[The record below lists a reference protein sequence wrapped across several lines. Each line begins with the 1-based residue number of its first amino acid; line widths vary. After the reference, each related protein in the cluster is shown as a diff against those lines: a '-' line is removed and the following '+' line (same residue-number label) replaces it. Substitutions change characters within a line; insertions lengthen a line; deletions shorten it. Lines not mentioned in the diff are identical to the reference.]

1 MMLAAPP
8 YVESVAGARIAASQ
22 QPPRPSSRRA
32 VELLE
37 VSCGSAALS
46 PGPELQTQ
54 THPYDSASAPVHRG
68 SKKAIDVV
76 LLSADDQIFET
87 TRNAIGEEHRLWRA
101 YTAEEAIDKLVSGR
115 CGVLVIDL
123 GTSALE
129 PVGLVRQVT
138 QQFPDL
144 VVVATGRQTDAPLL
158 GSTISEGLVYRFMHK
173 PLSPNRAGMFLD
185 HAIRCHDERSKQPS
199 IVQVLLPTVTQLP
212 PRIERRYWYGA
223 AAGVLALVVGLVVY
237 LVQREPVEAPVGE
250 TRPQGT
256 GIPPEILL
264 PRADAALEAGRVEA
278 PADDNALD
286 LYREVLLAQ
295 PNSAAAHAGLE
306 RATGLVLAQAH
317 SESVAGRA
325 DEARRLVRRVLTVDP
340 ANPLALAMQARFET
354 PPPINADAT
363 EEAGE
368 SFMSLLR
375 REFSPRRRSTTPAP
389 APTPRAAT
397 QPPPPMVA
405 DTRQASAPVG
415 ASPGAAPLLPA
426 PDEAA
431 APGQAETATLADA
444 TPAVAATSS
453 AASPPPTAPAANPAG
468 SGPSLVP
475 LREFSRVST
484 SQPAYPDDARRKG
497 TEGWVRLEFTVNERG
512 QVRDIVVVGAE
523 PSGVFEDAASAALAR
538 WRFRP
543 PVAADGRPVPLRT
556 SVQLRFQLQD

>member
-22 QPPRPSSRRA
+22 QPPRPSIRRA

-37 VSCGSAALS
+37 ISCGSAALS

-54 THPYDSASAPVHRG
+54 THPYDPASAPVHRG
-68 SKKAIDVV
+68 SRKAIDVV
-76 LLSADDQIFET
+76 LLSADEQIFQT
-87 TRNAIGEEHRLWRA
+87 TRNAIGEEHRVWRA
-101 YTAEEAIDKLVSGR
+101 YTAEEAIDKLVSGH

-129 PVGLVRQVT
+129 PAGLVRQVT

-144 VVVATGRQTDAPLL
+144 VVVATGRQSDAPLL

-185 HAIRCHDERSKQPS
+185 HAIRSHAERRETSS

-212 PRIERRYWYGA
+212 PRVERRYWYGA
-223 AAGVLALVVGLVVY
+223 AGCVLALIVGLVVY

-250 TRPQGT
+250 TRLQGT
-256 GIPPEILL
+256 GIPPEVLL
-264 PRADAALEAGRVEA
+264 PRADAALEAGRLEA

-286 LYREVLLAQ
+286 LYRDVLLAQ
-295 PNSAAAHAGLE
+295 PSNTAAHAGLE

-317 SESVAGRA
+317 AESVAGRA
-325 DEARRLVRRVLTVDP
+325 DEARRLVRRVLGVDP

-354 PPPINADAT
+354 TPPITAAAEQD
-363 EEAGE
+363 EPSEG
-368 SFMSLLR
+368 FMSLLR
-375 REFSPRRRSTTPAP
+375 REFAPARRTTPAP
-389 APTPRAAT
+389 APTPRAAA
-397 QPPPPMVA
+397 QAPPPTVA
-405 DTRQASAPVG
+405 DTLQAPAPVG
-415 ASPGAAPLLPA
+415 AAPGAAPLL
-426 PDEAA
+426 A
-431 APGQAETATLADA
+431 APEPGAPPGQGTATSPASIA
-444 TPAVAATSS
+444 AVAATSS
-453 AASPPPTAPAANPAG
+453 AASPPQTAPAADPAG

-475 LREFSRVST
+475 FREFSRVST
-484 SQPAYPDDARRKG
+484 TQPDYPDDARRKG

-512 QVRDIVVVGAE
+512 QVRDIVVVAAE

-556 SVQLRFQLQD
+556 SVQLRFQLED

>member
-1 MMLAAPP
+1 
-8 YVESVAGARIAASQ
+8 VDR
-22 QPPRPSSRRA
+22 RP
-32 VELLE
+32 
-37 VSCGSAALS
+37 LS

-54 THPYDSASAPVHRG
+54 THPYDPAPAPVHRG
-68 SKKAIDVV
+68 SRKAIDVV
-76 LLSADDQIFET
+76 LLSADEQIFET
-87 TRNAIGEEHRLWRA
+87 ARSAIGEEHRVWRA
-101 YTAEEAIDKLVSGR
+101 YTAEEAIDQLVSGR

-185 HAIRCHDERSKQPS
+185 HAISCHAERREQSS
-199 IVQVLLPTVTQLP
+199 IVHALLPTVTQLP
-212 PRIERRYWYGA
+212 PRVERRYWYGA
-223 AAGVLALVVGLVVY
+223 AAGVLALIVGLVVY
-237 LVQREPVEAPVGE
+237 LVQREPVETPVGE

-256 GIPPEILL
+256 GIPPETLL
-264 PRADAALEAGRVEA
+264 PRADAALEAGRLEA

-286 LYREVLLAQ
+286 LYRDVLLAQ
-295 PNSAAAHAGLE
+295 PNDAAAHAGLE

-317 SESVAGRA
+317 AESVAGRA
-325 DEARRLVRRVLTVDP
+325 DEARRLVRRVLSVDP
-340 ANPLALAMQARFET
+340 ANPLALAMQARFEA
-354 PPPINADAT
+354 PPPITAAAERD
-363 EEAGE
+363 EPSEG
-368 SFMSLLR
+368 FMSLLR
-375 REFSPRRRSTTPAP
+375 REFAPARRTTPAP

-397 QPPPPMVA
+397 QAPPPAVA
-405 DTRQASAPVG
+405 ETLQAPAPVG
-415 ASPGAAPLLPA
+415 PALGAAPLLPES
-426 PDEAA
+426 DQA
-431 APGQAETATLADA
+431 APPEQAGTATSPAA
-444 TPAVAATSS
+444 IAAVAATSS
-453 AASPPPTAPAANPAG
+453 AASPPQTAPAANPAG

-484 SQPAYPDDARRKG
+484 TQPDYPDDARRKG

-512 QVRDIVVVGAE
+512 QVRDIVVVAAE
-523 PSGVFEDAASAALAR
+523 PSGVFEDAASSALGR

-556 SVQLRFQLQD
+556 SVQLRFQLED

>member
-1 MMLAAPP
+1 
-8 YVESVAGARIAASQ
+8 
-22 QPPRPSSRRA
+22 
-32 VELLE
+32 LLE
-37 VSCGSAALS
+37 VSCESAALS
-46 PGPELQTQ
+46 PGLELQTQ
-54 THPYDSASAPVHRG
+54 THPYDFAPAPVHRG

-76 LLSADDQIFET
+76 LLSADEQIFQT
-87 TRNAIGEEHRLWRA
+87 TRNAIGEEHRVWRA
-101 YTAEEAIDKLVSGR
+101 HSAEEAIDQLVSGR
-115 CGVLVIDL
+115 SGVLVIDL

-185 HAIRCHDERSKQPS
+185 HAIRWHAERREQSS

-212 PRIERRYWYGA
+212 PRVERRYWYGA
-223 AAGVLALVVGLVVY
+223 AVGVLALIVGLVVY

-250 TRPQGT
+250 ARPQGT
-256 GIPPEILL
+256 GIPPAILL
-264 PRADAALEAGRVEA
+264 PRADAALKAGRLEA

-286 LYREVLLAQ
+286 LYRDVLLAQ
-295 PNSAAAHAGLE
+295 PNDAAAHTGLE

-317 SESVAGRA
+317 AESVAGRA
-325 DEARRLVRRVLTVDP
+325 DEARRLVRRVLGVDP

-354 PPPINADAT
+354 PLQIDAAAS
-363 EEAGE
+363 EEPDE

-375 REFSPRRRSTTPAP
+375 REFTPRRRTTPTP
-389 APTPRAAT
+389 APTPRAET
-397 QPPPPMVA
+397 QAPPPVVV

-415 ASPGAAPLLPA
+415 AAPDAAPLLPA
-426 PDEAA
+426 PEQP
-431 APGQAETATLADA
+431 APSGQAD
-444 TPAVAATSS
+444 AATST
-453 AASPPPTAPAANPAG
+453 AASPPQTAPAADPAG

-484 SQPAYPDDARRKG
+484 SQPDYPDDARRKG

-523 PSGVFEDAASAALAR
+523 PGGVFEDAASAALSR

-556 SVQLRFQLQD
+556 SVQLRFELED

>member
-1 MMLAAPP
+1 MMLAVPP

-22 QPPRPSSRRA
+22 QPPRPCSRRA

-76 LLSADDQIFET
+76 LLSADEQIFET
-87 TRNAIGEEHRLWRA
+87 TRNAIGEEHRVWRA

-185 HAIRCHDERSKQPS
+185 HAIRCHDERSKQSS

-212 PRIERRYWYGA
+212 PRVERRYWYGA
-223 AAGVLALVVGLVVY
+223 AAGVLALIVGLVVY

-264 PRADAALEAGRVEA
+264 PRADAALEAGRLEA

-286 LYREVLLAQ
+286 LYRDVLLAQ
-295 PNSAAAHAGLE
+295 PNNAAAHAGLE

-317 SESVAGRA
+317 AESVAGRA
-325 DEARRLVRRVLTVDP
+325 DEARRLVRRVLGVDP

-354 PPPINADAT
+354 PPPIDAAAT
-363 EEAGE
+363 EEPDE

-375 REFSPRRRSTTPAP
+375 REFTPRRRTTPAP

-397 QPPPPMVA
+397 QAPPPVVA

-426 PDEAA
+426 ADQAA
-431 APGQAETATLADA
+431 PPGQADTATLADA
-444 TPAVAATSS
+444 TAAVAATSS
-453 AASPPPTAPAANPAG
+453 AASPPQTAPAADPAG

-484 SQPAYPDDARRKG
+484 SQPDYPDDARRKG

-512 QVRDIVVVGAE
+512 QVRDIVVVAAE

-556 SVQLRFQLQD
+556 SVQLRFQLED

>member
-1 MMLAAPP
+1 
-8 YVESVAGARIAASQ
+8 
-22 QPPRPSSRRA
+22 
-32 VELLE
+32 
-37 VSCGSAALS
+37 
-46 PGPELQTQ
+46 LQTQ
-54 THPYDSASAPVHRG
+54 THPYDFAPAPVHRG

-76 LLSADDQIFET
+76 LLSADEQIFET
-87 TRNAIGEEHRLWRA
+87 TRNAIGEEHRVWRA
-101 YTAEEAIDKLVSGR
+101 YTAEEAIDQLVSGR
-115 CGVLVIDL
+115 SGVLVIDL

-185 HAIRCHDERSKQPS
+185 HAIRWHAERREQSS

-212 PRIERRYWYGA
+212 PRVERRYWYGA
-223 AAGVLALVVGLVVY
+223 AVGVLALIVGLVVY
-237 LVQREPVEAPVGE
+237 LVQREPIEAPVGE
-250 TRPQGT
+250 ARPQGT

-264 PRADAALEAGRVEA
+264 PRADAALQAGRLEA

-286 LYREVLLAQ
+286 LYRDVLLAQ
-295 PNSAAAHAGLE
+295 PNDAAAHTGLE

-317 SESVAGRA
+317 AESVAGRA
-325 DEARRLVRRVLTVDP
+325 DEARRLVRRVLGVDP

-354 PPPINADAT
+354 PLPIDAAAT
-363 EEAGE
+363 EEPDE

-375 REFSPRRRSTTPAP
+375 REFTPRRRTTPTP
-389 APTPRAAT
+389 APTPRAET
-397 QPPPPMVA
+397 QAPPPVVV

-415 ASPGAAPLLPA
+415 AAPGAAPLLPA
-426 PDEAA
+426 PEQP
-431 APGQAETATLADA
+431 APPEQADAATLADA
-444 TPAVAATSS
+444 TAAVVATST
-453 AASPPPTAPAANPAG
+453 AASPPQTAPAADPAG

-484 SQPAYPDDARRKG
+484 SQPDYPDDARRKG

-523 PSGVFEDAASAALAR
+523 PSGVFEDAASAALSR

-556 SVQLRFQLQD
+556 SVQLRFELED